1 MEKKSAHI
9 VNGKSQQL
17 DAHLLLPGL
26 AHALDARPLDK
37 VRQVEGRLLEAP
49 LALQVLALGAPVP
62 RHRHRVPRRLQAHQ
76 QLGVARRHV
85 LC

>member
-1 MEKKSAHI
+1 
-9 VNGKSQQL
+9 
-17 DAHLLLPGL
+17 
-26 AHALDARPLDK
+26 
-37 VRQVEGRLLEAP
+37 
-49 LALQVLALGAPVP
+49 VP